1 MKLLLQSHLL
11 AMTRFLC
18 YMALIQSTLMTVG
31 SAKTVYGQLFED
43 TRIDCNWKKIP
54 LEHAFADIQAK
65 TDLFFTYT
73 YETIDDIL
81 ISNQNN
87 DLSVADILKYISG
100 ETGLSFKIA
109 EDVVYVYENDYVPEK
124 KMRLEVPEMD
134 SLNLIL
140 DQLNFNVVQM
150 VSISNAAF
158 DRIIRG
164 TVRSEDGGELIGAT
178 VRIKGT
184 GQGTLTDEQ
193 GQFSIAASDEEPVT
207 LIISYIGYGSQEII
221 VEDQTNLEIVMTE
234 SVSDLGEVVI
244 VGYGVTKKENLT
256 GAVDQVSSEVLESR
270 PISNLAR
277 GLQGVI
283 PNLNI
288 VFTDGTPGSTPQYN
302 IRGITSINGGNPLIV
317 IDGIPSDPSLVSL
330 LNPADIESVT
340 VLKDAASAAI
350 FGARGAFGVILIKT
364 KSGKSKKPTVN
375 YNSFVGINT
384 PTILPEAITDPYLSM
399 SIYHEAL
406 KAWNGTGAY
415 TEEQLEYAKAR
426 SEDPSLPEVRITND
440 GRYEYYGNTDW
451 YDEIYEEYQPMTQH
465 NLSFAGGSD
474 RFSYYFSGGYLFQDG
489 IYEYDSDQY
498 ERFNIRTK
506 FDFQLT
512 DWFKLRN
519 NTFFNNGIYNYK
531 TYYGGSVTL
540 ERYAVLLGNAQQI
553 PQNPDGTW
561 TYPSGLSIAFL
572 RDGGPGSNNEK
583 LFQNT
588 VGAELSFFEDKL
600 KIFGDYTYQTDGRNI
615 NEHYK
620 PVTYYRNDIN
630 PGVPSTRGVSRVQ
643 NITTDNEYHV
653 FNIYST
659 YDQSFGLHNM
669 RATIGYNQE
678 LRKFSSTTA
687 RRDDLVTSDLASL
700 NLAIGEAFVDGSAS
714 EWAVRGVFYRLNYNF
729 DNKYLIEFNG
739 RYDGTSRFPEEDRF
753 GFFPSV
759 SAGWRISSEPFF
771 SGVSNTVTNLKLRAS
786 YGSLGNQQVP
796 SFYAYIPTMSTF
808 TSSVV
813 IDGERPLG
821 ISDPGL
827 VSPNLTW
834 EKVTTLDFGVDIGLW
849 NRFSLTFDWYQRE
862 TADMLTKGR
871 TLPAVLGTSEPQENA
886 ADLETRG
893 YEFNVKW
900 NDEVQLLGSPFNYNL
915 GFVFGDY
922 TAEITHFDNPNNFLG
937 DFYAGQEFGE
947 IWGYET
953 LGFFQSEEEIANS
966 ADHTGLMRRPADL
979 APGDLKFADLNN
991 DGVIDE
997 GEFTLDNPGDLKV
1010 VGNSLIR
1017 KNYGF
1022 NGGFDWKNINLS
1034 FFFQGIGQHEFLP
1047 GRDDAYMWSVYNRPY
1062 NTVLEHIV
1070 GNYWTPE
1077 NRDAYFPR
1085 LFGYAALGTGKQMIA
1100 PQSRYIQDA
1109 SYLRLKNLTLGYTI
1123 PQMFTRK
1130 LGIER
1135 FNIYLSGENIWE
1147 HTNMIMPTDPELLN
1161 VPGQTWGDGQN
1172 YPYQRTYSAGVN
1184 LTF

>member
-1 MKLLLQSHLL
+1 MKLSLHRHLL
-11 AMTRFLC
+11 AMTRFLF
-18 YMALIQSTLMTVG
+18 YMAILQIAFLTVG
-31 SAKTVYGQLFED
+31 MAEPAYGQLFEETKITCD
-43 TRIDCNWKKIP
+43 WKKIP
-54 LEHAFADIQAK
+54 LENAFADIQAK

-73 YETIDDIL
+73 YETIDGIV
-81 ISNQNN
+81 ISNQNHE
-87 DLSVADILKYISG
+87 LAVADILKYISG
-100 ETGLSFKIA
+100 ETGLSFKIV
-109 EDVVYVYENDYVPEK
+109 EDIVYVYDGNFTPK
-124 KMRLEVPEMD
+124 SKIKLEVPVLD
-134 SLNLIL
+134 SLDLML
-140 DQLNFNVVQM
+140 GKLNYHVVEM
-150 VSISNAAF
+150 VSVIHANI
-158 DRIIRG
+158 DRIVRG
-164 TVRSEDGGELIGAT
+164 IVRAEDGGLLIGAT
-178 VRIKGT
+178 VRVKGT
-184 GQGTLTDEQ
+184 GQGTLTDES
-193 GQFSIAASDEEPVT
+193 GQFSIAIQEDASST
-207 LIISYIGYGSQEII
+207 LIISYIGYESQEI
-221 VEDQTNLEIVMTE
+221 VVTDQERVDITLTE
-234 SVSDLGEVVI
+234 SISDLGEVVI
-244 VGYGVTKKENLT
+244 VGYGATKKENLT

-317 IDGIPSDPSLVSL
+317 IDGIPSDPSLVTL

-350 FGARGAFGVILIKT
+350 YGARGAFGVILIKT
-364 KSGKSKKPTVN
+364 KSGKSMKPTVN
-375 YNSFVGINT
+375 YNAFVGINT
-384 PTILPEAITDPYLSM
+384 PTILPEAVTDPYLSM

-415 TEEQLEYAKAR
+415 TQDELDYAKAR
-426 SEDPSLPEVRITND
+426 SEDPSLPAVRINNE
-440 GRYEYYGNTDW
+440 GQYEYYGNTDW
-451 YDEIYEEYQPMTQH
+451 YDEIYEETQPMTQH
-465 NLSFAGGSD
+465 NLSFSGGND
-474 RFSYYFSGGYLFQDG
+474 RFNYYFSGGYLFQDG

-498 ERFNIRTK
+498 ERFNVRTK
-506 FDFQLT
+506 FEFQLT

-519 NTFFNNGIYNYK
+519 NSFFNNGIYDYK
-531 TYYGGSVTL
+531 TYYGGTVTL
-540 ERYAVLLGNAQQI
+540 ERYAVLLGNAQQL

-561 TYPSGLSIAFL
+561 TYPSGLSVAFL

-588 VGAELSFFEDKL
+588 VGAEMSFLDDRWKV
-600 KIFGDYTYQTDGRNI
+600 FGDYTYQTDGRDI
-615 NEHYK
+615 DEHYK
-620 PVTYYRNDIN
+620 PVTYYRNDVN
-630 PGVPSTRGVSRVQ
+630 PGVASTRGVSRVR
-643 NITTDNEYHV
+643 NVTTDNEYHV

-659 YDQSFGLHNM
+659 YDQSFGLNNLGV
-669 RATIGYNQE
+669 TVGYNQE

-687 RRDDLVTSDLASL
+687 SRDDLVTSDLGSL
-700 NLAIGEAFVDGSAS
+700 NLAIGESFVDASAS
-714 EWAVRGVFYRLNYNF
+714 EWAVRGVFYRVKYNY
-729 DNKYLIEFNG
+729 DNKYLVEFNG

-759 SAGWRISSEPFF
+759 SAGWRISDESFF
-771 SGVSNTVTNLKLRAS
+771 SGIRNTVTNLKLRAS

-808 TSSVV
+808 TSPVV
-813 IDGERPLG
+813 IAGERPLA
-821 ISDPGL
+821 ISNPGL

-834 EKVTTLDFGVDIGLW
+834 EKVTTLDVGVDVGLW
-849 NRFSLTFDWYQRE
+849 NRLNVTFDWYQRE

-871 TLPAVLGTSEPQENA
+871 TLPAVLGTSEPDENA
-886 ADLETRG
+886 ADLETTG
-893 YEFNVKW
+893 YEFSVKW
-900 NDEVQLLGSPFNYNL
+900 NDEVQLLGSPFRYNL

-922 TAEITHFDNPNNFLG
+922 TAEITRFDNPNNFLG
-937 DFYAGQEFGE
+937 DFYEGQEFGE

-997 GEFTLDNPGDLKV
+997 GDYTLENPGDLTV

-1022 NGGFDWKNINLS
+1022 NGGFDWKNINFS
-1034 FFFQGIGQHEFLP
+1034 FFFQGIGQHDFLP

-1085 LFGYAALGTGKQMIA
+1085 LFGYAALGRGKQMIA
-1100 PQSRYIQDA
+1100 PQSRFIQDA
-1109 SYLRLKNLTLGYTI
+1109 SYLRLKNITLGYTI
-1123 PQMFTRK
+1123 PQVFTRK

-1135 FNIYLSGENIWE
+1135 FNIYLSGENVWE
-1147 HTNMIMPTDPELLN
+1147 NTNMIMPVDPELLN

-1184 LTF
+1184 VTF